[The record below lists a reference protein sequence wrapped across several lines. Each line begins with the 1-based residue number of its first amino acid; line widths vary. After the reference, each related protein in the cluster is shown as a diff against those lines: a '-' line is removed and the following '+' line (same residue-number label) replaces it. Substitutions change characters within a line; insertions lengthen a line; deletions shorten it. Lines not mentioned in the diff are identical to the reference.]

1 MVTISLC
8 MIVKNEERVLG
19 RCLESVQ
26 EIADEIIIVDT
37 GSEDRTKKI
46 AEKYH
51 ADFLALQDMIILKA
65 EKAGYESVTTDGIHL
80 TEYGNEII
88 AGAWLQLFEKI
99 KDGD

>member
-1 MVTISLC
+1 MKTDSGNKTDR
-8 MIVKNEERVLG
+8 KNR
-19 RCLESVQ
+19 
-26 EIADEIIIVDT
+26 
-37 GSEDRTKKI
+37 KKI

-88 AGAWLQLFEKI
+88 AGAWLQLFEK
-99 KDGD
+99 

>member
-1 MVTISLC
+1 MYENWIPGIKQT
-8 MIVKNEERVLG
+8 ERI
-19 RCLESVQ
+19 E
-26 EIADEIIIVDT
+26 
-37 GSEDRTKKI
+37 KKI

-51 ADFLALQDMIILKA
+51 ADFLTLQDMIILKA

>member
-1 MVTISLC
+1 MYENWIPGIKQT
-8 MIVKNEERVLG
+8 ERI
-19 RCLESVQ
+19 E
-26 EIADEIIIVDT
+26 
-37 GSEDRTKKI
+37 KKI

-65 EKAGYESVTTDGIHL
+65 EKAGY
-80 TEYGNEII
+80 GNEII